1 MAGTLIVDDEDDIRL
16 LIRLTIEQA
25 TEPLEIVGE
34 ADSGEQAV
42 ECWRATRPDVILL
55 DYRLPGM
62 SGLDAAEMIL
72 AEQPDQSIVLFSAFL
87 DDGALGRASA
97 LGIRAILDK
106 RDLGDVP
113 ETLLRCSPA

>member
-1 MAGTLIVDDEDDIRL
+1 VAGTLIVDDEDDIRL
-16 LIRLTIEQA
+16 LVRLTIERA
-25 TEPLEIVGE
+25 SEPLEIVGE
-34 ADSGEQAV
+34 AGSGEQAV

-55 DYRLPGM
+55 DYRMPGM

-87 DDGALGRASA
+87 DDRALGRASA

-113 ETLLRCSPA
+113 ETLLRYAPA